1 MYSNSRVNVLKFT
14 LILFLG
20 KYLSAVKYLDFAPH
34 FREFR
39 QNMEKICF
47 KYIEGF
53 FCFNSL
59 VKIILCICC
68 KFGFPRFF
76 IFHSDKWLCQSRYKN
91 CKENLF
97 HHRRRF
103 IHVMI
108 YIGWRADDKL
118 FKRHFVSQESIY
130 AFLAEP
136 LNWQQCL

>member
-1 MYSNSRVNVLKFT
+1 MVHLKLFFLLFTNTLLSVSLSFSLFSTSSPKQHARYTNPRFLFSKYSRLCVNVLKFSRLRVNVLKFT

-68 KFGFPRFF
+68 KFGFPRFL
-76 IFHSDKWLCQSRYKN
+76 IFHSDK
-91 CKENLF
+91 
-97 HHRRRF
+97 
-103 IHVMI
+103 
-108 YIGWRADDKL
+108 
-118 FKRHFVSQESIY
+118 
-130 AFLAEP
+130 
-136 LNWQQCL
+136 